1 MQNNPN
7 KCRTLWVRLYIY
19 AVLCLIVSLVL
30 YVWLL
35 PNMISSDS
43 TILVLLGVLLALIYP
58 AFAVV
63 FFREKTRKLI
73 NEKTLIS
80 AAIIFGS
87 LCLTGCDRVE
97 PGNVGIKV
105 NKLGD
110 DKGVGEVVGVGRYWT
125 GWNTEV
131 YIFPT
136 FKQMKTYDDP
146 FSFQMSDGTTIGYH
160 IGVAYK
166 VDPAK
171 VTTVFQT
178 YRKGVDDI
186 TDTDLRQKIADALNR
201 LASKMTTDKFI
212 DGGKSELLD
221 AALKDIQEEMTPI
234 GIQVMSLS
242 YVGKPEYP
250 PTVIDS
256 INAKV
261 TANQKTL
268 QREQEVKQRE
278 AEANMLRAEAA
289 GQADAI
295 RTKAQAEA
303 DAIRLRG
310 EALRQNPGVMELE
323 AINKWNGTLPQY
335 MTSNTAVP
343 FVPVK

>member
-1 MQNNPN
+1 M
-7 KCRTLWVRLYIY
+7 KKV
-19 AVLCLIVSLVL
+19 IVA
-30 YVWLL
+30 
-35 PNMISSDS
+35 
-43 TILVLLGVLLALIYP
+43 ALI
-58 AFAVV
+58 
-63 FFREKTRKLI
+63 
-73 NEKTLIS
+73 TLLS
-80 AAIIFGS
+80 VG
-87 LCLTGCDRVE
+87 LVGCDRVE

-125 GWNTEV
+125 GWNTEL

-136 FKQMKTYDDP
+136 FKQMKTYEDA

-166 VDPAK
+166 VDPTK

-186 TDTDLRQKIADALNR
+186 TDTDLRQKIADSLNR
-201 LASKMTTDKFI
+201 LASRMSTDKFI
-212 DGGKSELLD
+212 DGGKSDLLTS
-221 AALKDIQEEMTPI
+221 ALKEIQDEMGPV
-234 GIQVMSLS
+234 GIQVISLS

-278 AEANMLRAEAA
+278 AEANMLRAEAD
-289 GQADAI
+289 GQADAKL
-295 RTKAQAEA
+295 TLAEA
-303 DAIRLRG
+303 EAKSIRIRG
-310 EALRQNPGVMELE
+310 DALRQNPEVMQLE

-335 MTSNTAVP
+335 MTSGANTP
-343 FVPVK
+343 FIQVK

>member
-1 MQNNPN
+1 M
-7 KCRTLWVRLYIY
+7 KKVIL
-19 AVLCLIVSLVL
+19 ASLISVSAISLV
-30 YVWLL
+30 
-35 PNMISSDS
+35 
-43 TILVLLGVLLALIYP
+43 
-58 AFAVV
+58 
-63 FFREKTRKLI
+63 
-73 NEKTLIS
+73 
-80 AAIIFGS
+80 
-87 LCLTGCDRVE
+87 GCDRVE

-136 FKQMKTYDDP
+136 FKQMKTYEDA
-146 FSFQMSDGTTIGYH
+146 FNFQMSDGTTIGYH

-166 VDPAK
+166 VDPTK

-201 LASKMTTDKFI
+201 LASRMSTDKFI
-212 DGGKSELLD
+212 DGGKAELLEN
-221 AALKDIQEEMTPI
+221 ALKEIQSDMGPV
-234 GIQVMSLS
+234 GIQVISLS
-242 YVGKPEYP
+242 YVGRPEYP
-250 PTVIDS
+250 PTVIES

-278 AEANMLRAEAA
+278 AEANMLRAEAD
-289 GQADAI
+289 GQADA
-295 RTKAQAEA
+295 KLKLAEA
-303 DAIRLRG
+303 EAKSIQIRGQAMR
-310 EALRQNPGVMELE
+310 ENPEVLQLE

-335 MTSNTAVP
+335 MTSGTNTP
-343 FVPVK
+343 FIQVK

>member
-1 MQNNPN
+1 M
-7 KCRTLWVRLYIY
+7 KKV
-19 AVLCLIVSLVL
+19 IVAA
-30 YVWLL
+30 
-35 PNMISSDS
+35 
-43 TILVLLGVLLALIYP
+43 LLALLS
-58 AFAVV
+58 VGLV
-63 FFREKTRKLI
+63 
-73 NEKTLIS
+73 
-80 AAIIFGS
+80 
-87 LCLTGCDRVE
+87 GCDRVE

-125 GWNTEV
+125 GWNTRI
-131 YIFPT
+131 YTFPT
-136 FKQMKTYDDP
+136 FKQMKIYDDT
-146 FSFQMSDGTTIGYH
+146 FNFQMSDGTTIGYH

-186 TDTDLRQKIADALNR
+186 TDSDLRQKIADSLNR
-201 LASKMTTDKFI
+201 LASRMSTDKFI
-212 DGGKSELLD
+212 DGGKSDLLTS
-221 AALKDIQEEMTPI
+221 ALKEIQDEMGPV
-234 GIQVMSLS
+234 GIQVISLS

-278 AEANMLRAEAA
+278 AEANMLRAEAD
-289 GQADAI
+289 GQADA
-295 RTKAQAEA
+295 KLKLAEA
-303 DAIRLRG
+303 EAKSIRIRG
-310 EALRQNPGVMELE
+310 DALRQNPEVMQLE

-335 MTSNTAVP
+335 MTNGASTP
-343 FVPVK
+343 FIQVK

>member
-1 MQNNPN
+1 M
-7 KCRTLWVRLYIY
+7 KKAIMASIIALFAIG
-19 AVLCLIVSLVL
+19 LV
-30 YVWLL
+30 
-35 PNMISSDS
+35 
-43 TILVLLGVLLALIYP
+43 
-58 AFAVV
+58 
-63 FFREKTRKLI
+63 
-73 NEKTLIS
+73 
-80 AAIIFGS
+80 
-87 LCLTGCDRVE
+87 GCDRVE

-136 FKQMKTYDDP
+136 FKQMKTYEDA
-146 FSFQMSDGTTIGYH
+146 FNFQMSDGTTIGYH

-166 VDPAK
+166 VDPTK

-186 TDTDLRQKIADALNR
+186 TDTDLRQKIADSLNR
-201 LASKMTTDKFI
+201 LSSRMSTDRFI
-212 DGGKSELLD
+212 DGGKADLLTN
-221 AALKDIQEEMTPI
+221 ALKEIQEEMGPV
-234 GIQVMSLS
+234 GIQVVSLS

-278 AEANMLRAEAA
+278 AEANMLRAEAD
-289 GQADAI
+289 GQADA
-295 RTKAQAEA
+295 KLKLAEA
-303 DAIRLRG
+303 EAKSIRIRG
-310 EALRQNPGVMELE
+310 DALRQNPEVMQLE

-335 MTSNTAVP
+335 MTSGANTP
-343 FVPVK
+343 FIQVK

>member
-1 MQNNPN
+1 M
-7 KCRTLWVRLYIY
+7 KKAIMASIIALSAI
-19 AVLCLIVSLVL
+19 SLV
-30 YVWLL
+30 
-35 PNMISSDS
+35 
-43 TILVLLGVLLALIYP
+43 
-58 AFAVV
+58 
-63 FFREKTRKLI
+63 
-73 NEKTLIS
+73 
-80 AAIIFGS
+80 
-87 LCLTGCDRVE
+87 GCDRVE

-136 FKQMKTYDDP
+136 FKQMKTYEDA
-146 FSFQMSDGTTIGYH
+146 FNFQMSDGTTIGYH

-166 VDPAK
+166 VDPTK

-201 LASKMTTDKFI
+201 LASRMSTDKFI
-212 DGGKSELLD
+212 DGGKAELLEN
-221 AALKDIQEEMTPI
+221 ALKEIQSDMGPV
-234 GIQVMSLS
+234 GIQVISLS
-242 YVGKPEYP
+242 YVGRPEYP
-250 PTVIDS
+250 PTVIES

-278 AEANMLRAEAA
+278 AEANMLRAEAD
-289 GQADAI
+289 GQADA
-295 RTKAQAEA
+295 KLKLAEA
-303 DAIRLRG
+303 EAKSIQIRG
-310 EALRQNPGVMELE
+310 QALRENPEVLQLE

-335 MTSNTAVP
+335 MTSGTNTP
-343 FVPVK
+343 FIQVK

>member
-1 MQNNPN
+1 
-7 KCRTLWVRLYIY
+7 
-19 AVLCLIVSLVL
+19 
-30 YVWLL
+30 
-35 PNMISSDS
+35 
-43 TILVLLGVLLALIYP
+43 
-58 AFAVV
+58 
-63 FFREKTRKLI
+63 
-73 NEKTLIS
+73 
-80 AAIIFGS
+80 
-87 LCLTGCDRVE
+87 
-97 PGNVGIKV
+97 
-105 NKLGD
+105 
-110 DKGVGEVVGVGRYWT
+110 
-125 GWNTEV
+125 
-131 YIFPT
+131 
-136 FKQMKTYDDP
+136 
-146 FSFQMSDGTTIGYH
+146 
-160 IGVAYK
+160 
-166 VDPAK
+166 
-171 VTTVFQT
+171 
-178 YRKGVDDI
+178 GVDDI
-186 TDTDLRQKIADALNR
+186 TDTDLRQKVADALNR

>member
-1 MQNNPN
+1 M
-7 KCRTLWVRLYIY
+7 KKAIMASIIALSAIG
-19 AVLCLIVSLVL
+19 LV
-30 YVWLL
+30 
-35 PNMISSDS
+35 
-43 TILVLLGVLLALIYP
+43 
-58 AFAVV
+58 
-63 FFREKTRKLI
+63 
-73 NEKTLIS
+73 
-80 AAIIFGS
+80 
-87 LCLTGCDRVE
+87 GCDRVE

-136 FKQMKTYDDP
+136 FKQMKTYDDA
-146 FSFQMSDGTTIGYH
+146 FNH

-166 VDPAK
+166 VDPTK

-201 LASKMTTDKFI
+201 LASRMSTDKFI
-212 DGGKSELLD
+212 DGGKAELLEN
-221 AALKDIQEEMTPI
+221 ALKEIQSDMGPV
-234 GIQVMSLS
+234 GIQVISLS
-242 YVGKPEYP
+242 YVGRPEYP

-278 AEANMLRAEAA
+278 AEANMLRAEAD
-289 GQADAI
+289 GQADA
-295 RTKAQAEA
+295 KLKLAEA
-303 DAIRLRG
+303 EAKSIQIRGQAMR
-310 EALRQNPGVMELE
+310 ENPEVLQLE

-335 MTSNTAVP
+335 MTSGAGTP
-343 FVPVK
+343 FIQVK

>member
-1 MQNNPN
+1 M
-7 KCRTLWVRLYIY
+7 KKAIMASIIALSAIG
-19 AVLCLIVSLVL
+19 LV
-30 YVWLL
+30 
-35 PNMISSDS
+35 
-43 TILVLLGVLLALIYP
+43 
-58 AFAVV
+58 
-63 FFREKTRKLI
+63 
-73 NEKTLIS
+73 
-80 AAIIFGS
+80 
-87 LCLTGCDRVE
+87 GCDRVE

-136 FKQMKTYDDP
+136 FKQMKTYEDA
-146 FSFQMSDGTTIGYH
+146 FNFQMSDGTTIGYH

-166 VDPAK
+166 VDPTK

-201 LASKMTTDKFI
+201 LASRMSTDKFI
-212 DGGKSELLD
+212 DGGKAELLEN
-221 AALKDIQEEMTPI
+221 ALKEIQSDMGPV
-234 GIQVMSLS
+234 GIRVISLS
-242 YVGKPEYP
+242 YVGRPEYP
-250 PTVIDS
+250 PTVIES

-278 AEANMLRAEAA
+278 AEANMLRAEADGRA
-289 GQADAI
+289 DAKLKLAEAEAKSIQIRGQA
-295 RTKAQAEA
+295 
-303 DAIRLRG
+303 LR
-310 EALRQNPGVMELE
+310 ENPEVLQLE

-335 MTSNTAVP
+335 MTSGTNPLLSRLNDPPARRQAGHI
-343 FVPVK
+343 

>member
-1 MQNNPN
+1 M
-7 KCRTLWVRLYIY
+7 KKFRLFQI
-19 AVLCLIVSLVL
+19 
-30 YVWLL
+30 L
-35 PNMISSDS
+35 P
-43 TILVLLGVLLALIYP
+43 L
-58 AFAVV
+58 F
-63 FFREKTRKLI
+63 
-73 NEKTLIS
+73 
-80 AAIIFGS
+80 AAI
-87 LCLTGCDRVE
+87 LLVGCDRVE
-97 PGNVGIKV
+97 PGNMGIKV

-136 FKQMKTYDDP
+136 FKQMKTYDEP

-166 VDPAK
+166 VDPSK

-221 AALKDIQEEMTPI
+221 SALKDIQAEMTPI

-242 YVGKPEYP
+242 YVGNTGTMKTSFTHSFSPLYP
-250 PTVIDS
+250 LNDS
-256 INAKV
+256 ATIITHHARNL
-261 TANQKTL
+261 T
-268 QREQEVKQRE
+268 
-278 AEANMLRAEAA
+278 
-289 GQADAI
+289 
-295 RTKAQAEA
+295 
-303 DAIRLRG
+303 
-310 EALRQNPGVMELE
+310 P
-323 AINKWNGTLPQY
+323 
-335 MTSNTAVP
+335 VP
-343 FVPVK
+343 FSRSGDNKKQ

>member
-1 MQNNPN
+1 M
-7 KCRTLWVRLYIY
+7 
-19 AVLCLIVSLVL
+19 
-30 YVWLL
+30 
-35 PNMISSDS
+35 
-43 TILVLLGVLLALIYP
+43 
-58 AFAVV
+58 
-63 FFREKTRKLI
+63 
-73 NEKTLIS
+73 
-80 AAIIFGS
+80 
-87 LCLTGCDRVE
+87 
-97 PGNVGIKV
+97 GIKV

-166 VDPAK
+166 VDPSK

-234 GIQVMSLS
+234 GIQVISLS

-278 AEANMLRAEAA
+278 AKPTCCARKLPDRLMRFAQKPRLKPMLFVYAVKLCV
-289 GQADAI
+289 
-295 RTKAQAEA
+295 RTPVLWSWKPS
-303 DAIRLRG
+303 I
-310 EALRQNPGVMELE
+310 
-323 AINKWNGTLPQY
+323 NGTARCR
-335 MTSNTAVP
+335 NT
-343 FVPVK
+343 